1 MSAQLPAYEIFQEA
15 LAPAAGGYLTPA
27 EVQGFLCGLVGAGQP
42 MVSPA
47 WRGALTTLL
56 NNSEDLPE
64 AAQPLL
70 ETLYQQ
76 TCEAYLEMGFGLALY
91 LPDEDT
97 SLPERLEALGL
108 WCQGFLAGFSVAPK
122 PALSSVEGGEAL
134 SDDVNEALKD
144 LSEIS
149 QIDVN
154 VEPSEEMESA
164 YMEVVEHVRLSAQ
177 LVYAE
182 LGDKPKGDETKS
194 VH

>member
-27 EVQGFLCGLVGAGQP
+27 EVQGFVCGLVGAGHP

-56 NNSEDLPE
+56 NNSEALPE
-64 AAQPLL
+64 PAQPLL
-70 ETLYQQ
+70 ESLYQQ

-108 WCQGFLAGFSVAPK
+108 WCQGFLTGFSVAPK
-122 PALSSVEGGEAL
+122 GEAL
-134 SDDVNEALKD
+134 SDDINEALKD

-154 VEPSEEMESA
+154 VEEGEEMESA

-182 LGDKPKGDETKS
+182 LGDKPKGDDVQS